1 VTSPDERLRQLWGVL
16 DQARQVHRE
25 SLRGRQ
31 DSMLEMVTRTD
42 VLGALEDF
50 ITALEDR
57 KLPVPPPLQREVRI
71 LQNLTR
77 YPGVRRRRAPASR
90 T

>member
-1 VTSPDERLRQLWGVL
+1 VKSPDEHLRQLWSVL
-16 DQARQVHRE
+16 DQARRVHRE

-31 DSMLEMVTRTD
+31 DSVLEMVTRID

-77 YPGVRRRRAPASR
+77 YPGARRRRAPSAR
-90 T
+90 A